1 MALTSGFFNSVDG
14 DRKYNA
20 EDFGAIF
27 SGVIKDGIFMSIG
40 DQLKVTTNNG
50 MVLNIGTGKAWFD
63 NIWVVN
69 DALYPIALDA
79 SELLYNRIDS
89 IILEVNKTR
98 NVRTAAFKVVKG
110 TPSQN
115 PVAPTLERTE
125 TVNQYALANVYV
137 ASKTT
142 GITASNI
149 TNRVGTSSTPF
160 VTGILS
166 TINTDSLIQQWNS
179 EWRDWVN
186 EKNSHYAEMDQD
198 FNIWKEG
205 QEAGFIDWSDEQ
217 KEAFTTWLDTLKAAL
232 DETVAYQLY
241 QDLNKTKAIIA
252 DPWDASTTY
261 QINDY
266 VVHNSDLYKCM
277 KESLDEEPSQ
287 ETVSS
292 GIWFKTLVTDE
303 FGEGEHVFD
312 ANDILYGN
320 TTVEARL
327 DRTPYMGE
335 SSEDV
340 LLDKNGNEFY
350 PKTRTDN
357 VYTPDG
363 ERLDNVIDAI
373 NNDLSDIRSHIGMII
388 HSSTLDTEAKVIA
401 IYGGVSWSK
410 IEGRFLLGQSRDYT
424 VNSIG
429 GSATNTL
436 TVANLPSHYHGL
448 NDHTHSFAHTHGTD
462 SKGSHTH
469 SIYWRQAQ
477 NFDGNHNRWYMCPS
491 PDTITDSGVDASGAH
506 THTTNSQST
515 TTTGKASGN
524 TTSTGSGT
532 AINNMP
538 PYKTV
543 YIWERTA

>member
-40 DQLKVTTNNG
+40 DQLKVTPNNG

-89 IILEVNKTR
+89 IILEINKTR
-98 NVRTAAFKVVKG
+98 NMRTAALKVVKG

-115 PVAPTLERTE
+115 PVAPTLERSE

-142 GITASNI
+142 AITASNI

-186 EKNSHYAEMDQD
+186 EKNSHYAEMEQD

-252 DPWDASTTY
+252 DYWDASTAY

-266 VVHNSDLYKCM
+266 VVHNSELYKCM
-277 KESLDEEPSQ
+277 KESLDEEPSP
-287 ETVSS
+287 ETVST

-303 FGEGEHVFD
+303 FGEGEHGAGFIEVTYADYMANREEYEANDNVYVITDRSAMFD

-335 SSEDV
+335 SSEEVDV
-340 LLDKNGNEFY
+340 LPRDADTLGGRITAED
-350 PKTRTDN
+350 
-357 VYTPDG
+357 
-363 ERLDNVIDAI
+363 IDAI
-373 NNDLSDIRSHIGMII
+373 NTDLSDAIDTIGTKANANELTALLNRFGLNFTVYQM
-388 HSSTLDTEAKVIA
+388 SSAD
-401 IYGGVSWSK
+401 
-410 IEGRFLLGQSRDYT
+410 DYRANT
-424 VNSIG
+424 SIG
-429 GSATNTL
+429 FGNFNSAAHFMFNHDWISL
-436 TVANLPSHYHGL
+436 EFRVASV
-448 NDHTHSFAHTHGTD
+448 NDIKRRAR
-462 SKGSHTH
+462 
-469 SIYWRQAQ
+469 Y
-477 NFDGNHNRWYMCPS
+477 GNNGW
-491 PDTITDSGVDASGAH
+491 
-506 THTTNSQST
+506 
-515 TTTGKASGN
+515 GN
-524 TTSTGSGT
+524 W
-532 AINNMP
+532 
-538 PYKTV
+538 V
-543 YIWERTA
+543 